1 MLCFI
6 DTETT
11 GLDVRIHQPWELTY
25 WREDHDEPVTIQL
38 PHTLKHADPQA
49 LEING
54 YYERVN
60 YLAASTYGEAARTR
74 LAQHLTGVTLV
85 GSKPEFDMAMLKN
98 WVIGYEPWHHRPIN
112 VSDMAMLLFNWDK
125 PRGLADVQ
133 ATIQRLGIST
143 AKPDHTSE
151 QDVHAVHDVYWA
163 LRELRNQLPGFA

>member
-25 WREDHDEPVTIQL
+25 WREDQAQPTTVQL
-38 PHTLKHADPQA
+38 PHTLVHADPRA
-49 LEING
+49 LEINV
-54 YYERVN
+54 YLDRVN
-60 YLAASTYGEAARTR
+60 YPAVKLDVYDVSR
-74 LAQHLTGVTLV
+74 LADDLTGVTLV

-98 WVIGYEPWHHRPIN
+98 WVLGYEPWHHRPIN
-112 VSDMAMLLFNWDK
+112 VSDMAMILFNWDK
-125 PRGLADVQ
+125 PNGLADVQ
-133 ATIQRLGIST
+133 ATLQRLGIAT

-151 QDVHAVHDVYWA
+151 QDVLAVHDVYWG